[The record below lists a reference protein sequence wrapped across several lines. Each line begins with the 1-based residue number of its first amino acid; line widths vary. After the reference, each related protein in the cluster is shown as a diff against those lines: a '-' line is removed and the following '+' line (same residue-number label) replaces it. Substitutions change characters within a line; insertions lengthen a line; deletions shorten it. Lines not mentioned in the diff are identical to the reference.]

1 MTNPV
6 GRPPT
11 GAVREVRIPDPLWDA
26 ARRQAKAEKVS
37 TAELIRRLIHNYLNH
52 LSVEGRYPIEDP
64 TPR

>member
-37 TAELIRRLIHNYLNH
+37 TAELIRQAITELLAARN
-52 LSVEGRYPIEDP
+52 E
-64 TPR
+64 T